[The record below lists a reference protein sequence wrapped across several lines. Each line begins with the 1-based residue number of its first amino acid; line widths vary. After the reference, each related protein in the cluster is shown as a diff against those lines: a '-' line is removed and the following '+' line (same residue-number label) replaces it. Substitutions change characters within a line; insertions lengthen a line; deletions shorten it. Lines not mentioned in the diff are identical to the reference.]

1 MKSKS
6 QVITLMDYNISSYMG
21 GINMKMAF
29 CMCSKFKQANTK
41 HPGLS
46 HIFCNKANDIL
57 QRIVLLNYI
66 MSTLPGLS
74 LNNISV
80 IPITH

>member
-1 MKSKS
+1 
-6 QVITLMDYNISSYMG
+6 
-21 GINMKMAF
+21 MKMAF

-41 HPGLS
+41 HLGHS
-46 HIFCNKANDIL
+46 HIFCNKANDIIL

-66 MSTLPGLS
+66 MPTLPGHS

-80 IPITH
+80 RPSTH